1 MSLITSTEREL
12 AAPLDQPATPSSHFK
27 LALIASALRVR
38 EVLEPEQTASEF
50 PFLESYA
57 EEAATLCGAAPG
69 PGLRTRLRQEVA
81 RWAAPHKSVLP
92 LSALASGTNLS
103 ADALDLL
110 LIIGLIEEDPRFGPL
125 FEWAQPGSPGQQRPT
140 LGLLTAWLRDE
151 EDCVGIRSALRRLC
165 ELGLIGVVNPDA
177 PRLFWAYE
185 VTPILWD
192 VLRGETDLSGATWLS
207 FRKAMEV
214 PSLQQLILP
223 PQIQAKV
230 RAMPEMLAAGKLSAM
245 IVRGPLHNGRKTLLR
260 ARARAAGYGVLEV
273 EPGHKLDGAKPA
285 CLGTLCILLNA
296 MPLFTV
302 ELAPGETAAIP
313 SLGCYR
319 GPQAVALSRQGAI
332 DGKITERGITLEL
345 PLPHSADRRR
355 LWSRAL
361 EIREEDLPEWTDR
374 FRLTSGCIHRAAELA
389 RREALLEGTRELDHH
404 HVRRGVRALQQPLE
418 NQTRRIEDGAA
429 WDHIVAAPDVLVE
442 LHTLAERCRFRE
454 LLASALGPA
463 ASSHGV
469 KALFGGPSGTGKTL
483 AARVLASELQL
494 DLYRLDL
501 SAIVNKYIGETEKNL
516 NQVLSRAEELNI
528 VLLLDEGDSLL
539 TTRTA
544 VQSSNDR
551 YANLETNFLLQRIES
566 YEGILFITTNAL
578 HRIDAAFQ
586 RRMDVLIDFRMPD
599 AEERRQIWRLHL
611 PPDHEVAENWIDDAA
626 RRCHLS
632 GGQIRNAALHASLL
646 ALGRG
651 SPVRT
656 ADAANAVF
664 REYQKIGAVCPLR
677 RPGGG

>member
-1 MSLITSTEREL
+1 MSLITSTEREPAL
-12 AAPLDQPATPSSHFK
+12 LDLPATPRSHFK
-27 LALIASALRVR
+27 LGLIASALRVR
-38 EVLEPEQTASEF
+38 EVLETERTASEF

-57 EEAATLCGAAPG
+57 EEAAMLCGAEPG
-69 PGLRTRLRQEVA
+69 PGLVTRFRQEVA
-81 RWAAPHKSVLP
+81 RWATAHEAVLP

-110 LIIGLIEEDPRFGPL
+110 LTIGLIEEDPRFGPL

-140 LGLLTAWLRDE
+140 LGLLTAWWRDE
-151 EDCVGIRSALRRLC
+151 EDCVGIRSALRRLS
-165 ELGLIGVVNPDA
+165 ELGLISVVNRDA

-185 VTPILWD
+185 ATPILWD

-207 FRKAMEV
+207 FRNGMEMAG
-214 PSLQQLILP
+214 LQQFILP
-223 PQIQAKV
+223 SELQAKV
-230 RAMPEMLAAGKLSAM
+230 RAMPKMLAAGQLSAI
-245 IVRGPLHNGRKTLLR
+245 IVRGPLHNGRKTMLR
-260 ARARAAGYGVLEV
+260 ALARSAGYSVLEV

-285 CLGTLCILLNA
+285 WLGTLCILLHA
-296 MPLFTV
+296 IPLFTV
-302 ELAPGETAAIP
+302 ELAPGENAAIP
-313 SLGCYR
+313 FLGCYH
-319 GPQAVALSRQGAI
+319 GPQAIALSRYGSIEGKLTECAI
-332 DGKITERGITLEL
+332 ALEL
-345 PLPHSADRRR
+345 PLPHWADRRR
-355 LWSRAL
+355 LWARAL
-361 EIREEDLPEWTDR
+361 GISEEHLPEWADR
-374 FRLTSGCIHRAAELA
+374 LRLTSGGIHRAAELA
-389 RREALLEGTRELDHH
+389 RREALLEGARELDHH
-404 HVRRGVRALQQPLE
+404 HVRRGMRALQQPLE
-418 NQTRRIEDGAA
+418 NQARRIEADAA
-429 WDHIVAAPDVLVE
+429 WEHIVAAPDVLAE
-442 LHTLAERCRFRE
+442 LHTLAERCRYRE
-454 LLASALGPA
+454 QLAAALGPVS
-463 ASSHGV
+463 SSHGV

-501 SAIVNKYIGETEKNL
+501 SAVVNKYIGETEKNL

-528 VLLLDEGDSLL
+528 ILLLDEGDSLL
-539 TTRTA
+539 TARTA

-611 PPDHEVAENWIDDAA
+611 PPDHEVAEHWIDDAA
-626 RRCHLS
+626 RRCPLS

-651 SPVRT
+651 SRVRT
-656 ADAANAVF
+656 GDVADSVF

-677 RPGGG
+677 RPGGA